1 MAIGPT
7 SSSGAN
13 TNPLYPTQGYPS
25 SSTATQLGSWPLGG
39 QAASSSS
46 IPSVSNANNLD
57 PDYWLPIWSG
67 EVINAYDQYNMF
79 ESLVSTETIE
89 SGTTKRFPV
98 TGTVGH
104 IGKWNAG
111 VELLGDSSIQN
122 PGWFDISL
130 DERPMAAYFEL
141 DDIHLMLTQ
150 WDYRSELARQ
160 AGLKLSYIRDKQIA
174 CMIAQAAFAANRTPF
189 SASYCGMNNTNN
201 LILEP
206 NAKFNTLGL
215 RGADTAART
224 DAALLLLEYLERYMV
239 RLAEIDATM
248 GEVYCAV
255 TPQAFHDIRSLGI
268 ARESGTLAGGAGR
281 PFFGGVAE
289 AGGLGAPLS
298 QGLFGITE
306 SLDYMGVKIVKSNHL
321 AELDHVV
328 VKSGAA
334 TDITG
339 GVTTYNNIP
348 RSALSATGQLSNNN
362 DAGAVVDLGDAKYDF
377 NWHKWSATGTDPN
390 TAPANN
396 GRNLGTVV
404 STNVLNPVKA
414 LIWQKSAV
422 CSLRLQG
429 MKVESVKDVRRGTYF
444 TVSSIMAG
452 AGILRPELCGAIQG
466 TYAVA

>member
-1 MAIGPT
+1 MANYTVSNNGDTSPIFPVGGNIGLWPNGGTAPGTT
-7 SSSGAN
+7 SYNPKVSGAD
-13 TNPLYPTQGYPS
+13 
-25 SSTATQLGSWPLGG
+25 
-39 QAASSSS
+39 AA
-46 IPSVSNANNLD
+46 
-57 PDYWLPIWSG
+57 DYWLPIWSG
-67 EVINAYDQYNMF
+67 EVINAYDQYNVF
-79 ESLVSTETIE
+79 EPLVTTETIE

-104 IGKWNAG
+104 IGVWEAG
-111 VELLGDSSIQN
+111 DELIGAKDIDN

-130 DERPMAAYFEL
+130 DQRPMASFFEL

-174 CMIAQAAFAANRTPF
+174 CMLAQAAFTANRSPF
-189 SASYCGMNNTNN
+189 STKYCGMNHANN

-206 NAKFNTLGL
+206 NAKFNVLGL
-215 RGADTAART
+215 RGAAADART

-268 ARESGTLAGGAGR
+268 ARESGSLAGGAGR

-289 AGGLGAPLS
+289 AGGLGAPLAN
-298 QGLFGITE
+298 GMFGISE
-306 SLDYMGVKIVKSNHL
+306 SLDYMGVKIIKSNHL
-321 AELDHVV
+321 AELDHAKVD
-328 VKSGAA
+328 KGL
-334 TDITG
+334 T
-339 GVTTYNNIP
+339 NNDP
-348 RSALSATGQLSNNN
+348 VGFDSTTGQYNTG
-362 DAGAVVDLGDAKYDF
+362 DEVTVIGDLGDPKYNFGWF
-377 NWHKWSATGTDPN
+377 NGSLIASPGSNSGLADTVVNDTGTVLSG
-390 TAPANN
+390 TNN
-396 GRNLGTVV
+396 MK
-404 STNVLNPVKA
+404 PVKA

-429 MKVESVKDVRRGTYF
+429 MKVETVKDVRRGTFF

-466 TYAVA
+466 LYSA